1 MCFYYKAPTISH
13 CQFLTTTLALATW
26 IKSPNSY
33 TLNCLNDANIADMV
47 YKSNVDVLTS
57 TNKIRAV
64 AKCTSTTLG
73 FQNLLRFKGAIEP
86 LICLLSAG
94 RIWMDHCENTLQN
107 VG

>member
-33 TLNCLNDANIADMV
+33 TRNCLNDANIVDMV
-47 YKSNVDVLTS
+47 YKSNVDVLIS

-64 AKCTSTTLG
+64 AKRTSTTLG
-73 FQNLLRFKGAIEP
+73 FRNLLRFKGAIEP

-94 RIWMDHCENTLQN
+94 GP
-107 VG
+107 V